1 MDKREF
7 ARFAVELPVSFS
19 GSGIAGGGMVSGLS
33 AHGCTMVSDELIPDG
48 VMLALRIQL
57 PEQYAP
63 LKIDLAEV
71 RWASGREYGLEF
83 ARLRLEEKE
92 RLGRFTSALMRKA
105 DGGNFRHAS

>member
-33 AHGCTMVSDELIPDG
+33 AHGCTMVSDELILAG
-48 VMLALRIQL
+48 VTLALRIQL

-92 RLGRFTSALMRKA
+92 RLERFTGALMRKDA
-105 DGGNFRHAS
+105 GGDFRHAS

>member
-7 ARFAVELPVSFS
+7 ARFVVELPVSFS
-19 GSGIAGGGMVSGLS
+19 GSGIAGGGIVSGLS
-33 AHGCTMVSDELIPDG
+33 VHGCTMVSDELVTAG

-57 PEQYAP
+57 PAQYAP

-71 RWASGREYGLEF
+71 RWTSGQEYGLEF

-105 DGGNFRHAS
+105 EGGGFRHAS